1 MVNFI
6 FHCID
11 AIWETVIMTRDIVGT
26 ALFLLLIIFGCGFI
40 TFIIHEAHVN
50 MVESKA
56 RLKACYNAGG
66 IPIDQYG
73 NIYCVKPGSFIE
85 VK

>member
-1 MVNFI
+1 
-6 FHCID
+6 
-11 AIWETVIMTRDIVGT
+11 MTRDIVGT

-40 TFIIHEAHVN
+40 TSIVHVSHAN
-50 MVESKA
+50 RVELKA
-56 RLKACYNAGG
+56 RQTACYNAGG

-73 NIYCVKPGSFIE
+73 NLYCVKPGSFIE